1 MLDINFSPTKE
12 ILPFNKSDFMA
23 PLGFR
28 KGCRPTKEMFMTH
41 DVYSIHDVMMSDVDI
56 EVTLHVT
63 SRDDVL

>member
-1 MLDINFSPTKE
+1 
-12 ILPFNKSDFMA
+12 MA

-41 DVYSIHDVMMSDVDI
+41 DVYSIHVMMSDVDI

-63 SRDDVL
+63 SRDDE